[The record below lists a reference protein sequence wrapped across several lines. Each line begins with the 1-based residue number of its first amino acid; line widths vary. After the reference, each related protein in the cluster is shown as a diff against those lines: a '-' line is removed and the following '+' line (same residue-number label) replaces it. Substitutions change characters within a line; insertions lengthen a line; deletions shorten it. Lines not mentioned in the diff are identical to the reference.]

1 MADGFEDLGDVD
13 RWAAE
18 ARAQEAAQARV
29 RKRWLRAQAE
39 EGTSWRGVL
48 TGLVERR
55 AAVTA
60 ATVGGHTVAGWLAA
74 IGADFVEIVTG
85 ADRRTLLALGA
96 VAWLRPAP
104 VTGRERGRAGLPAD
118 DRPPIDGETPD
129 GGAHGAYGES
139 GDSGDSPG
147 EVALVDVLAHAV
159 AHRPRVLVA
168 APAGTLTGELR
179 AVGVDVVAVEVASSP
194 RGLAYVP
201 VASIYEISFLDSG

>member
-1 MADGFEDLGDVD
+1 MADGFEDLGDID

-18 ARAQEAAQARV
+18 ARAREAAQARV

-39 EGTSWRGVL
+39 EGTSWQGVL
-48 TGLVERR
+48 SGLVERR

-60 ATVGGHTVAGWLAA
+60 ATVGGHTLAGRLAA
-74 IGADFVEIVTG
+74 IGADFVEIDTG
-85 ADRRTLLALGA
+85 GDRRTLVALRA

-104 VTGRERGRAGLPAD
+104 VTGREGVRAGLPAD
-118 DRPPIDGETPD
+118 DRSATDGETRE
-129 GGAHGAYGES
+129 G
-139 GDSGDSPG
+139 GDSPG

-159 AHRPRVLVA
+159 AHRPRVSLA

-194 RGLAYVP
+194 PGLVYVP